1 MYGATYA
8 GKIWQNYMNTIH
20 EGLEKE
26 DFIKPETVKK
36 KFVDLSGV
44 PTDANTGKKDYF
56 SLYAENKRSLLQQ
69 AKDEAA
75 AEKKAEK
82 KVSAFEKF
90 QIEKVEDCYLVDE
103 KYKAALQAVAAVENA
118 DIRIGFSTRIA
129 DKYSQLQKELEN
141 WKDIM
146 AAYEIEQTRKTEEAK
161 QKAAEEAAAAAKEQ
175 KKQLAIS
182 RFRNALKVVEETTD
196 VVTDYTY
203 TMLELASKYLSEC
216 AEYSEYDSLLEEYNT
231 QKDRIAALAA
241 QNTADEQAQEAAENA
256 AAQARES
263 RIQRDRERVA
273 AEEQEKSDN

>member
-8 GKIWQNYMNTIH
+8 GKIWQSYMNGIH

-36 KFVDLSGV
+36 KSIGSNGV
-44 PTDANTGKKDYF
+44 PTDLDTGKKDYF

-69 AKDEAA
+69 AKEEAA

-82 KVSAFEKF
+82 RVSAFEKF

-103 KYKAALQAVAAVENA
+103 KYKSTLQAVAAVENT
-118 DIRIGFSTRIA
+118 DVRINLSTRVA
-129 DKYSQLQKELEN
+129 DKYADLQKELEN

-146 AAYEIEQTRKTEEAK
+146 AAYEIEQVRKEEEAK
-161 QKAAEEAAAAAKEQ
+161 EKAAKQAAAAAKERQ
-175 KKQLAIS
+175 KNLAIS

-216 AEYSEYDSLLEEYNT
+216 AEYSEYDTLLEEYNT

-241 QNTADEQAQEAAENA
+241 QNEADEQAEQSAENA
-256 AAQARES
+256 AAQAREA
-263 RIQRDRERVA
+263 RIRRDQERVA
-273 AEEQEKSDN
+273 AEASENSDN